1 MYSDSK
7 YEFHVLHVF
16 AAIWKEKECELL
28 EILP

>member
-7 YEFHVLHVF
+7 YEFHVFHVL
-16 AAIWKEKECELL
+16 ATIWKEEECELL